1 MKNWEQVL
9 GKRHINFRNK
19 RYDVLEE
26 RWIGRKK
33 FSLLRRLSNGQRRRF
48 LAFDRHAGSRGALRI
63 VQFMPN
69 TRESWQRTEV
79 LQRLSQRNHELP
91 QLLEFHRQKGEIV
104 SVESWIEGKDLRWW
118 IRKMRNSERSRL
130 GAPESIRLFRQLAHA
145 LNHLHRRCGVIHA
158 DIKPANII
166 VNNRTRRFSLID
178 FGSSWGMERSS
189 TRKAGDGRS
198 EIYSAPEIILNRAGV
213 NFRADY
219 FSLAAVCYET
229 LTLEPPFDGLGSSAA
244 LPKYEKQRDSLYVP
258 PSQLSREKDILSREI
273 WQAID
278 RLLQSSLSL
287 EPSSRPLNGI
297 DWLGQWDS
305 VAGLIRPQAEKPKS
319 LSIKSKLFSWLFD
332 KR

>member
-1 MKNWEQVL
+1 M
-9 GKRHINFRNK
+9 GKRHINFKNK
-19 RYDVLEE
+19 RYEVLEE
-26 RWIGRKK
+26 KWIGGKK
-33 FSLLRRLSNGQRRRF
+33 YSLLRRLSNGKRRRF
-48 LAFDRHAGSRGALRI
+48 LAFDRLAGSRGALRI

-69 TRESWQRTEV
+69 TRKSWQRTEV
-79 LQRLSQRNHELP
+79 LHRLSQRNHELP
-91 QLLEFHRQKGEIV
+91 QLIEFHRLKGEIV

-118 IRKMRNSERSRL
+118 IRKMRNSERTRL

-166 VNNRTRRFSLID
+166 VNNRSRRFSLID
-178 FGSSWGMERSS
+178 FGSSWGMERSN

-198 EIYSAPEIILNRAGV
+198 AIYSAPEVLLNRPGV

-229 LTLEPPFDGLGSSAA
+229 LTLEPPYDGMGSRAA

-258 PSQLSREKDILSREI
+258 PSELSRERKILSRDI

-278 RLLQSSLSL
+278 RLMQSSLSL

-297 DWLGQWDS
+297 DWLEQWDS
-305 VAGLIRPQAEKPKS
+305 VVGLIKPQTKKPKRF
-319 LSIKSKLFSWLFD
+319 SIKSKLVSWFFE
-332 KR
+332 KP